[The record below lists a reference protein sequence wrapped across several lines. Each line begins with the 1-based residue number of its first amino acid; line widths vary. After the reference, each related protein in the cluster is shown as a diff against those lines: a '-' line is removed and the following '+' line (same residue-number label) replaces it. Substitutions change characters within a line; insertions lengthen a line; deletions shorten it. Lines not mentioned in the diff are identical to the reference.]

1 VAGQNSTE
9 CAATGFELTCLR
21 AFAGIIGDLAGETR
35 ILKALRAQMFM
46 QFSSIDDAI
55 SEIHDG
61 RMVIIVDDED
71 RENEGDLVCAAEK
84 ATPEIVNF
92 MARHARGLIC
102 LPLTEERCDEL
113 HLTTQV
119 ADNTSYLGTA
129 FTVSIDARKGVTTG
143 ISAADRATTIQ
154 AAVDPQT
161 RPQDLARP
169 GHVFPLR
176 AKKGGVL
183 VRPGQT
189 EASVDIARMA
199 GLYPAGV
206 ICEIMNEDGT
216 MARLPE
222 LTEFAALHNLKMI
235 TVADLVRYRISKETL
250 VKRAVETDLPT
261 VYGRFRAVAF
271 ENVINGDVH
280 LAMVMGNVRTEEPV
294 LVRVHTENVTCD
306 MFGSLID
313 DTGFQL
319 HAALEKI
326 AAAGRGVV
334 LYLRQREHSLDL
346 VNQLRTY
353 AVMQERNVGK
363 REASLET
370 GYGSDRDY
378 GVGAQILHDLGLRRI
393 QLLTNHPPKVA
404 ALEGFEL
411 EVVGNIPLGQP
422 AHLKDSSGEQKPE
435 NKEQRI

>member
-1 VAGQNSTE
+1 
-9 CAATGFELTCLR
+9 
-21 AFAGIIGDLAGETR
+21 
-35 ILKALRAQMFM
+35 
-46 QFSSIDDAI
+46 
-55 SEIHDG
+55 
-61 RMVIIVDDED
+61 
-71 RENEGDLVCAAEK
+71 
-84 ATPEIVNF
+84 

-119 ADNTSYLGTA
+119 ADNTSFLGTA
-129 FTVSIDARKGVTTG
+129 FTVSIDARKGVSTG
-143 ISAADRATTIQ
+143 ISASDRATTILT
-154 AAVDPQT
+154 AVDPKT
-161 RPQDLARP
+161 KPSDLARP

-176 AKKGGVL
+176 AKTGGVL

-189 EASVDIARMA
+189 EASVDIARIA

-222 LTEFAALHNLKMI
+222 LAAFAAVHHLKMI

-250 VKRAVETDLPT
+250 VRRIVETDLPT
-261 VYGRFRAVAF
+261 VYGSFRAVAY

-280 LAMVMGNVRTEEPV
+280 LAMMMGNVGTSEPV

-306 MFGSLID
+306 MFGSLVD

-319 HAALEKI
+319 HTALEKI
-326 AAAGRGVV
+326 SAAGKGVV

-353 AVMQERNVGK
+353 ALMQERGLTK
-363 REASLET
+363 QEASIET
-370 GYGSDRDY
+370 GYGIDRDY

-393 QLLTNHPPKVA
+393 LLLTNHPPKVA

-411 EVVGNIPLGQP
+411 EVAGNVPLGEP
-422 AHLKDSSGEQKPE
+422 AHLKQPPADIKVALAEK
-435 NKEQRI
+435 KEQRT

>member
-1 VAGQNSTE
+1 
-9 CAATGFELTCLR
+9 
-21 AFAGIIGDLAGETR
+21 
-35 ILKALRAQMFM
+35 MP
-46 QFSSIDDAI
+46 FSSIEAAVADI
-55 SEIHDG
+55 REG

-84 ATPEIVNF
+84 VTPKIINF
-92 MARHARGLIC
+92 MARNARGLIC

-119 ADNTSYLGTA
+119 ADNTSFLGTA
-129 FTVSIDARKGVTTG
+129 FTVSIDARRGITTG
-143 ISAADRATTIQ
+143 ISAADRATTVLV
-154 AAVDPQT
+154 AVDPKS

-169 GHVFPLR
+169 GHIFPLR

-189 EASVDIARMA
+189 EASVELARIA

-222 LTEFAALHNLKMI
+222 LKEFARAHGLKMI
-235 TVADLVRYRISKETL
+235 RVADLVRYRISKEML
-250 VKRAVETDLPT
+250 VRRVVESELPT
-261 VYGRFRAVAF
+261 IYGEFHAVAY

-280 LAMVMGNVRTEEPV
+280 LAMVMGDLATTDPV

-319 HAALEKI
+319 HTALEKI
-326 AAAGRGVV
+326 AAAGQG
-334 LYLRQREHSLDL
+334 
-346 VNQLRTY
+346 
-353 AVMQERNVGK
+353 
-363 REASLET
+363 
-370 GYGSDRDY
+370 
-378 GVGAQILHDLGLRRI
+378 
-393 QLLTNHPPKVA
+393 
-404 ALEGFEL
+404 
-411 EVVGNIPLGQP
+411 
-422 AHLKDSSGEQKPE
+422 
-435 NKEQRI
+435 